1 MDGCT
6 WLMES
11 NVHPSSRI
19 SEEPTGHGAVGC
31 AQHPFFSYLH
41 PTPSRHPPTTPPFL
55 TPTPHPVT
63 TPNRKQLYR
72 PDADRLDPAELVVS
86 GEAQVEAHKV
96 HLYAVVRGDGMV
108 LWVVVGRRARVEYG
122 DG

>member
-1 MDGCT
+1 MD
-6 WLMES
+6 
-11 NVHPSSRI
+11 V
-19 SEEPTGHGAVGC
+19 HGAWSRTSTLLLAYRKSQPVKKAVGR

-86 GEAQVEAHKV
+86 GEAQVEAQKV

-108 LWVVVGRRARVEYG
+108 LCWWWWWW
-122 DG
+122 